1 MGAETT
7 ANYESCSFSTNG
19 NFTKQ
24 TRKLN
29 ILLGLSQFM
38 PQTTTHPKGLLASGS
53 TSTFRN
59 TDTKRG
65 LRQAVKPPDPL
76 CTARQLNFPH
86 PGKKTGDYLKW
97 VRESD
102 LWTQ

>member
-1 MGAETT
+1 
-7 ANYESCSFSTNG
+7 
-19 NFTKQ
+19 
-24 TRKLN
+24 
-29 ILLGLSQFM
+29 M